1 MAKEAI
7 QDILQAEEKARQIV
21 QEGREKVAVMRDQW
35 AEELLQEEQRI
46 RSEADNDI
54 KTFQE
59 KTRAEALKEVQPQLD
74 QAKEQAEKWRSLP
87 DSALEPAVKKI
98 IEEVMNYG
106 NR

>member
-21 QEGREKVAVMRDQW
+21 QEGREKVASMRDQW
-35 AEELLQEEQRI
+35 VEELVQEEQRI

-59 KTRAEALKEVQPQLD
+59 NTRAEALKEVQPQLD
-74 QAKEQAEKWRSLP
+74 EAKKKAEKWRSLP
-87 DSALEPAVKKI
+87 DSALEPAVKEI
-98 IEEVMNYG
+98 IKEVMNYG